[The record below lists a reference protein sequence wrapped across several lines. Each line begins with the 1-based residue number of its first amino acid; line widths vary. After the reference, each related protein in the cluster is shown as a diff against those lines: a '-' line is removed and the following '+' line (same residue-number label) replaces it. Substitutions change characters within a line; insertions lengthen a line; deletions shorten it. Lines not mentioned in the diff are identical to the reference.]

1 MERRKIVMSHSGDE
15 SDEDEEGPRRSKAKA
30 RKVATKAD
38 DKVTT
43 PKKEKAAI
51 RRPSIQTEEVKSMIA
66 DVDSLL
72 SKSNTNPEKEKVRY
86 SLTRAEQLQ
95 SVQLITA
102 PNRSKKKNA
111 ILARR
116 C

>member
-1 MERRKIVMSHSGDE
+1 MSHSGDE
-15 SDEDEEGPRRSKAKA
+15 SVGDEEGPQRAKA
-30 RKVATKAD
+30 RKVATKVD

-72 SKSNTNPEKEKVRY
+72 SKSNKTPEKEKVKHFL
-86 SLTRAEQLQ
+86 S
-95 SVQLITA
+95 A
-102 PNRSKKKNA
+102 PLGRSRIREHPFSNYAKRGEGVLA
-111 ILARR
+111 IYWAYLVL
-116 C
+116 

>member
-1 MERRKIVMSHSGDE
+1 MSHSGDE

-86 SLTRAEQLQ
+86 SL
-95 SVQLITA
+95 SA
-102 PNRSKKKNA
+102 P
-111 ILARR
+111 LGTRR
-116 C
+116 CDVWC

>member
-1 MERRKIVMSHSGDE
+1 MSHSGDE

-86 SLTRAEQLQ
+86 SLSAPLGRTRKTVVKAGFFLTTFMVVGC
-95 SVQLITA
+95 SDPLPV
-102 PNRSKKKNA
+102 R
-111 ILARR
+111 
-116 C
+116 